1 MRATTGKRQDGVT
14 LIELMIVVA
23 VIAALGVIA
32 IPSYRDYA
40 SRAQRAEATA
50 ALLRLAANQERF
62 YLQNN
67 TYSADPVALGFTG
80 GRTET
85 GLYAIAVVG
94 DALTFTATATPVVG
108 MGQASD
114 TDCTS
119 FTIDS
124 AGVRGSSPGPVDECW
139 AGR

>member
-1 MRATTGKRQDGVT
+1 MKPCNHKRQDGVT

-23 VIAALGVIA
+23 IIGALAVIA
-32 IPSYRDYA
+32 IPSYRDYVT
-40 SRAQRAEATA
+40 RAQRAEATA
-50 ALLRLAANQERF
+50 GLLRLAANQERF

-85 GLYAIAVVG
+85 GLYAMAVVG
-94 DALTFTATATPVVG
+94 NVLNFTATATPVAG
-108 MGQASD
+108 MRQA
-114 TDCTS
+114 TDVDCQS
-119 FTIDS
+119 FTINS
-124 AGVRGSSPGPVDECW
+124 AGVRTSGPNPVDECW

>member
-1 MRATTGKRQDGVT
+1 MKYRNHPRQRGVT

-40 SRAQRAEATA
+40 SRAQRSEATA
-50 ALLRLAANQERF
+50 GLLRLAANQERF

-67 TYSADPVALGFTG
+67 TYSADPVALGFTA

-85 GLYAIAVVG
+85 GLYAITVVG
-94 DALTFTATATPVVG
+94 DALNYTATAVPVVG
-108 MGQASD
+108 MGQAAD
-114 TDCTS
+114 ADCQS
-119 FTIDS
+119 FSINS
-124 AGVRGSSPGPVDECW
+124 AGVRTSAPNPVDECW